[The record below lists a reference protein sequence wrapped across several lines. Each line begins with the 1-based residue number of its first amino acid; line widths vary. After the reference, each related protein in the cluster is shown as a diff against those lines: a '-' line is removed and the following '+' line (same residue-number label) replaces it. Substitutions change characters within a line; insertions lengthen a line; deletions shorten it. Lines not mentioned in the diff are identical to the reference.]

1 MCKYENMKMRKY
13 ENEVRKN
20 EIGSNG
26 RNYAAPIH
34 RGVFLWVYP
43 ERSVPRLGGS
53 KDLCCFSKAR
63 YSVSQKILWNKLACV
78 S

>member
-34 RGVFLWVYP
+34 RGVFFVGI
-43 ERSVPRLGGS
+43 S
-53 KDLCCFSKAR
+53 
-63 YSVSQKILWNKLACV
+63 
-78 S
+78 